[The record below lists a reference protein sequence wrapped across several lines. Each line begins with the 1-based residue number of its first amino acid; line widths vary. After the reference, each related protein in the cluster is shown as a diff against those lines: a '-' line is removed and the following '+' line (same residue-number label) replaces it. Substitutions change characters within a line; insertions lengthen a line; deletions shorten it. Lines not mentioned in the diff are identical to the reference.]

1 MNIDEISCR
10 QSPFPPAAD
19 WRYLPF
25 SPVRTAPNAQ
35 GEYAA
40 PGVETAQLVSVVV
53 QEILEIS
60 VIPVGCGGNRRIG
73 RLGP

>member
-1 MNIDEISCR
+1 MVRNSGYIFAVEPSEIIAR
-10 QSPFPPAAD
+10 QHS
-19 WRYLPF
+19 LGK
-25 SPVRTAPNAQ
+25 SPNAR

-60 VIPVGCGGNRRIG
+60 VLPVGRGGNRRIG